1 MIPAD
6 RNKVAPVPTFSKLRL
21 PAALF
26 VVVALLAL
34 PAAAGAMLTYTKG
47 FQKPHVYYAENNGS
61 GAHQIGLGRNSK
73 ISPDGETV
81 IYEKETKS
89 GAEMRLYSV
98 ALGKGQRLL
107 NPWRESSVFAFS
119 PDSSMIAALQGPL
132 NGKATL
138 RIINLENGKRIEV
151 GSGYFNGV
159 SFSPESNEIV
169 YGFSNTPDYP
179 PKSDIFKY
187 SIETGKTTKLS
198 HNGTSIY
205 PLWGPTGQIVFA
217 RQLGA
222 KSRKY
227 GPANQLFVMNEEGQ
241 RISQVTHT
249 DVNPFAQG
257 LSPLGFSENGNRLLT
272 EFGGQDQSYAVA
284 VNMVTGA
291 EKALTDNPESGF
303 TGAAISPDGTTVLG
317 TAGLG
322 FGGDPN
328 PKVVTIPFSGGKQT
342 VLVPGGYEPSWSN

>member
-1 MIPAD
+1 M
-6 RNKVAPVPTFSKLRL
+6 PTFSQLKL
-21 PAALF
+21 PAALL
-26 VVVALLAL
+26 VIVALLVL
-34 PAAAGAMLTYTKG
+34 PAAAGATLTYTKG
-47 FQKPHVYYAENNGS
+47 FQKPHVYYAEDNGS
-61 GAHQIGLGRNSK
+61 GAHQIGLGRNSR

-107 NPWRESSVFAFS
+107 NPWRESFVFAFS
-119 PDSSMIAALQGPL
+119 PDSTMIAALQGPL

-138 RIINLENGKRIEV
+138 RIIDLENGKRIKV

-159 SFSPESNEIV
+159 SFSPESDEIV
-169 YGFSNTPDYP
+169 YGLSSTPDYP
-179 PKSDIFKY
+179 PKSDIYKY

-198 HNGTSIY
+198 RNGTSVS
-205 PLWGPTGQIVFA
+205 PVWGPTGQIVFA

-249 DVNPFAQG
+249 EVNPLAQG
-257 LSPLGFSENGNRLLT
+257 LTPLGFSENGNRLLA

-284 VNMVTGA
+284 VNMLTGA
-291 EKALTDNPESGF
+291 EKALTKDPETGF
-303 TGAAISPDGTTVLG
+303 IGTAISADGTTVLG

-322 FGGDPN
+322 FDGSPT
-328 PKVVTIPFSGGKQT
+328 PKVVTVPFSGGKQK
-342 VLVPGGYEPSWSN
+342 VLVPGAYEPSWSN

>member
-1 MIPAD
+1 M
-6 RNKVAPVPTFSKLRL
+6 PTLSQLKL
-21 PAALF
+21 PATLLAL
-26 VVVALLAL
+26 VALLVL
-34 PAAAGAMLTYTKG
+34 PATAGATLTYSKG
-47 FQKPHVYYAENNGS
+47 FQKPRVYYAENNGK
-61 GAHQIGLGRNSK
+61 GAHQIGVGRNAH

-81 IYEKETKS
+81 IYEKETSS
-89 GAEMRLYSV
+89 GAEMRLYSI

-107 NPWRESSVFAFS
+107 NPWRESFVFAWS
-119 PDSSMIAALQGPL
+119 PDSTMIAALQGPL

-138 RIINLENGKRIEV
+138 RIINLENGKRIKV
-151 GSGYFNGV
+151 GTGYFNGV
-159 SFSPESNEIV
+159 SFSPESDEIV
-169 YGFSNTPDYP
+169 YGVSNSPDYP

-187 SIETGKTTKLS
+187 SIETGTAVKLS
-198 HNGTSIY
+198 HNQNSVY

-222 KSRKY
+222 KSRQY

-249 DVNPFAQG
+249 EVNPLAQG

-291 EKALTDNPESGF
+291 EKALTNNRESGLV
-303 TGAAISPDGTTVLG
+303 GAAISADGTTVLG
-317 TAGLG
+317 TAELG
-322 FGGDPN
+322 FEGHPH
-328 PKVVTIPFSGGKQT
+328 PEVVTVPFGGGKQK
-342 VLVPGGYEPSWSN
+342 VLVAGAYEPSWSN

>member
-1 MIPAD
+1 MPTLP
-6 RNKVAPVPTFSKLRL
+6 KLKLPVALL
-21 PAALF
+21 
-26 VVVALLAL
+26 VVAALLAL
-34 PAAAGAMLTYTKG
+34 PAAAGATLTYTKG
-47 FQKPHVYYAENNGS
+47 FEKPHVYYAENNGK
-61 GAHQIGLGRNSK
+61 GVHRIGPGRNSR

-81 IYEKETKS
+81 IYEKETSS

-107 NPWRESSVFAFS
+107 NPWREGFVFAWS

-138 RIINLENGKRIEV
+138 RIINLESGKRIKV
-151 GSGYFNGV
+151 GTGYFNGV
-159 SFSPESNEIV
+159 SFSPESDEIV
-169 YGFSNTPDYP
+169 YGVSNSFNYP
-179 PKSDIFKY
+179 PQSDIFRY
-187 SIETGKTTKLS
+187 SIETGKTVKLS
-198 HNGTSIY
+198 HNQNSLY

-217 RQLGA
+217 RQLGG

-249 DVNPFAQG
+249 EVNPFAQG

-284 VNMVTGA
+284 VNLVTGA
-291 EKALTDNPESGF
+291 EKALTKNPETGF
-303 TGAAISPDGTTVLG
+303 IGAAISPDGQTVLG

-322 FGGDPN
+322 FGGNPH
-328 PKVVTIPFSGGKQT
+328 PKVVTVPFGGGRQK
-342 VLVPGGYEPSWSN
+342 VLVADAFEPSWSN

>member
-1 MIPAD
+1 MVAG
-6 RNKVAPVPTFSKLRL
+6 RNRVAPVPTFSQLKL
-21 PAALF
+21 PAILLA
-26 VVVALLAL
+26 VVALLVL
-34 PAAAGAMLTYTKG
+34 PATAGATLTYTKG
-47 FQKPHVYYAENNGS
+47 FQKPHVYYAETNGK
-61 GAHQIGLGRNSK
+61 GAHQIGVGRNAH

-81 IYEKETKS
+81 IYEKATSS
-89 GAEMRLYSV
+89 GAEMRLYSI

-107 NPWRESSVFAFS
+107 NPWQESFVFAWS
-119 PDSSMIAALQGPL
+119 PDSGMIAALQGPL

-138 RIINLENGKRIEV
+138 RIINLENGKRIKV
-151 GSGYFNGV
+151 ATGYFNGV
-159 SFSPESNEIV
+159 SFSPESDEIV
-169 YGFSNTPDYP
+169 YGVSNSQNYP

-187 SIETGKTTKLS
+187 SIETGKTVKLS
-198 HNGTSIY
+198 HNQNSVY

-222 KSRKY
+222 KSRQY

-249 DVNPFAQG
+249 EVNPLAQG
-257 LSPLGFSENGNRLLT
+257 LTPLGFSENGNRLLT

-291 EKALTDNPESGF
+291 EKALTNNPETGF
-303 TGAAISPDGTTVLG
+303 VGAAISPDGTTVLG

-322 FGGDPN
+322 FGGNPH
-328 PKVVTIPFSGGKQT
+328 PKVVTVPFSGGKQK
-342 VLVPGGYEPSWSN
+342 VLVAGAYEPSWSS

>member
-1 MIPAD
+1 MAAA
-6 RNKVAPVPTFSKLRL
+6 RNRVASMPTLSKLKL
-21 PAALF
+21 PAALL
-26 VVVALLAL
+26 VAIALLAL
-34 PAAAGAMLTYTKG
+34 PAAAGATLTYTKG
-47 FQKPHVYYAENNGS
+47 FSKPRVYYAEDNGK
-61 GAHQIGLGRNSK
+61 GEHQIGVGRNAH

-81 IYEKETKS
+81 IYEKETGS
-89 GAEMRLYSV
+89 GAEMRLYSI

-107 NPWRESSVFAFS
+107 NPWRESFVFAWS

-138 RIINLENGKRIEV
+138 RIINLENGKRIKV
-151 GSGYFNGV
+151 GTGYFNGV

-169 YGFSNTPDYP
+169 YGVSNSPNYP

-187 SIETGKTTKLS
+187 SIETGKTVKLS
-198 HNGTSIY
+198 HNGTSVY
-205 PLWGPTGQIVFA
+205 PLWGPNGQIVFA

-222 KSRKY
+222 KSRQY

-249 DVNPFAQG
+249 EVNPLAQG
-257 LSPLGFSENGNRLLT
+257 LSPIAFSENGNRLLT

-291 EKALTDNPESGF
+291 EKALTNNAETGF
-303 TGAAISPDGTTVLG
+303 VGSAISPDGTTVLG

-322 FGGDPN
+322 FGGNPH
-328 PKVVTIPFSGGKQT
+328 PKVVTVPFTGGKQK
-342 VLVPGGYEPSWSN
+342 VLVSGAYEPSWSN

>member
-1 MIPAD
+1 MPTLP
-6 RNKVAPVPTFSKLRL
+6 KLKLPVALL
-21 PAALF
+21 

-34 PAAAGAMLTYTKG
+34 PAAAGATLTYTKG
-47 FQKPHVYYAENNGS
+47 FVKPHVYYAENNGK
-61 GAHQIGLGRNSK
+61 GEHQIGLGRNSR

-81 IYEKETKS
+81 IYERETSS

-107 NPWRESSVFAFS
+107 NPWREGFVFAWS
-119 PDSSMIAALQGPL
+119 PDSSMVAALQGPL

-138 RIINLENGKRIEV
+138 RVINLENGKRIKV
-151 GSGYFNGV
+151 GTGYFNGV
-159 SFSPESNEIV
+159 SFSPGSDEIV
-169 YGFSNTPDYP
+169 YGVSNSPDYP
-179 PKSDIFKY
+179 PQSDIFKY
-187 SIETGKTTKLS
+187 SIETGKTVKLS
-198 HNGTSIY
+198 HNQNSVY

-249 DVNPFAQG
+249 EVNPFAQG

-272 EFGGQDQSYAVA
+272 EFGGQDQSYAVS
-284 VNMVTGA
+284 VNLVTGA
-291 EKALTDNPESGF
+291 EKALTKDPETGF
-303 TGAAISPDGTTVLG
+303 IGAAISPDGTTVLG

-322 FGGDPN
+322 FDGSPH
-328 PKVVTIPFSGGKQT
+328 PKVVTVPFAGGRQK
-342 VLVPGGYEPSWSN
+342 VLVADAFEPSWSN

>member
-1 MIPAD
+1 MP
-6 RNKVAPVPTFSKLRL
+6 NFSKLKL
-21 PAALF
+21 PAAFL
-26 VVVALLAL
+26 VVIALLAL
-34 PAAAGAMLTYTKG
+34 PAAASATLSYTKG
-47 FQKPHVYYAENNGS
+47 FAKPRVYYAEDNGK
-61 GAHQIGLGRNSK
+61 GAHEIGLGRNSK

-98 ALGKGQRLL
+98 SLGKGQRLL
-107 NPWRESSVFAFS
+107 NPWRESYVFAWS
-119 PDSSMIAALQGPL
+119 PDSTQIAALQGQL

-138 RIINLENGKRIEV
+138 VVINLENGKRTKV
-151 GSGYFNGV
+151 GTGYYNGV

-169 YGFSNTPDYP
+169 YGVSNSPNYP
-179 PKSDIFKY
+179 PKSDLYKY
-187 SIETGKTTKLS
+187 SLETGKTVKLS
-198 HNGTSIY
+198 HNGNSVY

-249 DVNPFAQG
+249 EVNPFAQG
-257 LSPLGFSENGNRLLT
+257 LSPIGFSENGARLLT

-284 VNMVTGA
+284 VSLVTGA
-291 EKALTDNPESGF
+291 EKALTDDPEMGF
-303 TGAAISPDGTTVLG
+303 VGSAISPDGTTVLG
-317 TAGLG
+317 TTGLG
-322 FGGDPN
+322 FGGNPH
-328 PKVVTIPFSGGKQT
+328 PKVVTMPWSGGKQK
-342 VLVPGGYEPSWSN
+342 VLVNGAYEPTWSN

>member
-1 MIPAD
+1 MID
-6 RNKVAPVPTFSKLRL
+6 RSKLKL
-21 PAALF
+21 PAAL
-26 VVVALLAL
+26 VVVFALLAL
-34 PAAAGAMLTYTKG
+34 PAAASATLTYTKG
-47 FQKPHVYYAENNGS
+47 FQKPRVYYAENNGK
-61 GAHQIGLGRNSK
+61 GAHQIGPGRNAK

-98 ALGKGQRLL
+98 SLGKGQRLM
-107 NPWRESSVFAFS
+107 NPWRESYVFAWS
-119 PDSSMIAALQGPL
+119 PDSTQIAALQGPL

-138 RIINLENGKRIEV
+138 VVINLENGKRTKV
-151 GSGYFNGV
+151 GTGYYNGV

-169 YGFSNTPDYP
+169 YGVSNSPDYP

-187 SIETGKTTKLS
+187 SLETGTTVKLS
-198 HNGTSIY
+198 HNQNSVY

-217 RQLGA
+217 RQLGG

-249 DVNPFAQG
+249 EVNPLAQG

-284 VNMVTGA
+284 VSMLTGK
-291 EKALTDNPESGF
+291 EKALTNDPEMGF
-303 TGAAISPDGTTVLG
+303 QGTAISSDGTTVLG
-317 TAGLG
+317 TTGLG
-322 FGGDPN
+322 FGGNPQ
-328 PKVVTIPFSGGKQT
+328 PKVVTVPFNGGPQK
-342 VLVPGGYEPSWSN
+342 VLVSGAYEPTWSN

>member
-1 MIPAD
+1 MTD
-6 RNKVAPVPTFSKLRL
+6 FSKLKL
-21 PAALF
+21 PAAL
-26 VVVALLAL
+26 VAIVALLAL
-34 PAAAGAMLTYTKG
+34 PTAAGATLAYTKG
-47 FQKPHVYYAENNGS
+47 FSKPHVYYAENS
-61 GAHQIGLGRNSK
+61 GKGEHQIGLGRNPK

-98 ALGKGQRLL
+98 AQGKGQRLM
-107 NPWRESSVFAFS
+107 NPWRESYVFAWS
-119 PDSSMIAALQGPL
+119 PDSTQIAALQGPL

-138 RIINLENGKRIEV
+138 IVINLENGKRTKV
-151 GSGYFNGV
+151 ASGYFNGV

-169 YGFSNTPDYP
+169 YGQASTPDYP

-187 SIETGKTTKLS
+187 SLETGKAVKLS
-198 HNGTSIY
+198 HNQNSVY

-241 RISQVTHT
+241 RISQVTQT
-249 DVNPFAQG
+249 EVNPFAQG
-257 LSPLGFSENGNRLLT
+257 LSPIGFSENGNRLLT

-284 VNMVTGA
+284 VNMVSGQ
-291 EKALTDNPESGF
+291 EKALTDDPEMGF
-303 TGAAISPDGTTVLG
+303 VGSAISPDGTTVLG
-317 TAGLG
+317 TTGLG
-322 FGGDPN
+322 FGGNPH
-328 PKVVTIPFSGGKQT
+328 PKVVTVPWNGGKQK
-342 VLVPGGYEPSWSN
+342 VLVNGAYEPTWSN

>member
-1 MIPAD
+1 MP
-6 RNKVAPVPTFSKLRL
+6 NLPKLKL
-21 PAALF
+21 
-26 VVVALLAL
+26 VVALLAVVALPAL
-34 PAAAGAMLTYTKG
+34 PAAANATLTYTKG
-47 FQKPHVYYAENNGS
+47 FQKPHVYYAEDNGK
-61 GAHQIGLGRNSK
+61 GAHQIGSGRNAH

-89 GAEMRLYSV
+89 GAEMRLYSI
-98 ALGKGQRLL
+98 ALGKGQRLM
-107 NPWRESSVFAFS
+107 NPWRESFVFAWS
-119 PDSSMIAALQGPL
+119 PDSSMIAALKGPL

-138 RIINLENGKRIEV
+138 MIVNLASGKRIKI

-169 YGFSNTPDYP
+169 YGLANTPDYP
-179 PKSDIFKY
+179 PKSDVYKY
-187 SIETGKTTKLS
+187 SIETGKTVKLS
-198 HNGTSIY
+198 HDGTSVY

-227 GPANQLFVMNEEGQ
+227 GPANQLFVMNEEGR

-249 DVNPFAQG
+249 EVNPFAEG

-284 VNMVTGA
+284 VNMLTGA
-291 EKALTDNPESGF
+291 EKALTKNPETGF
-303 TGAAISPDGTTVLG
+303 VGAAISPDGTTVLG
-317 TAGLG
+317 TTGLG
-322 FGGDPN
+322 FGGNPH
-328 PKVVTIPFSGGKQT
+328 PKVVTVPFTGGKQK
-342 VLVPGGYEPSWSN
+342 VLVPGAYEPSWSS

>member
-1 MIPAD
+1 MAAD
-6 RNKVAPVPTFSKLRL
+6 RNKVASVPTFSQLKL
-21 PAALF
+21 PAALL
-26 VVVALLAL
+26 VLVALLAL
-34 PAAAGAMLTYTKG
+34 PAAAGATLTYTKG
-47 FQKPHVYYAENNGS
+47 FQKPRVYYAENNGS
-61 GAHQIGLGRNSK
+61 GAHQIGLGRNSR

-98 ALGKGQRLL
+98 AQGKGQRLL
-107 NPWRESSVFAFS
+107 NPWRESFVFAFS

-138 RIINLENGKRIEV
+138 RIIDLENGKRIKV

-159 SFSPESNEIV
+159 SFSPESDEVV
-169 YGFSNTPDYP
+169 YGLSSTPDYP

-187 SIETGKTTKLS
+187 SIESGKTVQLS
-198 HNGTSIY
+198 HDQTSIY

-249 DVNPFAQG
+249 EVNPFAQG

-291 EKALTDNPESGF
+291 EKALTNNPEIGF

-322 FGGDPN
+322 FGGNPN
-328 PKVVTIPFSGGKQT
+328 PKVVTVPFSGGKQK